1 MPLFGTSDDTNK
13 ALGSLQTGYSTA
25 SGDLS
30 PYTTYADE
38 DFGTARNK
46 LYGEGE
52 DLSQFGNLAD
62 QFYGYAEESPDQMY
76 NSLISNFRM
85 SPAQM
90 SQMRFSMG
98 ALNNKMSAE
107 GMGGSGDDLALHA
120 QVANQLMGSDR
131 QQYLKNIAGIF
142 GVDQKI
148 LDDFS
153 RQWNSLNKDFGKIMN
168 MEYGS
173 ERQLS
178 QIAERLSMEGS
189 RDYMRANSEKNK
201 GMGMFQTGLGDV
213 MGLAKDAGIAAMFM

>member
-1 MPLFGTSDDTNK
+1 MPLFGTSDDTSN
-13 ALGSLQTGYSTA
+13 AIGSLKTGYSTA
-25 SGDLS
+25 AGDLS
-30 PYTTYADE
+30 TYSSDADE
-38 DFGTARNK
+38 DFGTARTK

-62 QFYGYAEESPDQMY
+62 QFYGYAQESPDQMY

-90 SQMRFSMG
+90 SQMRFSMD
-98 ALNNKMSAE
+98 ALNNSMSKD

-131 QQYLKNIAGIF
+131 QQYLNNIAGIF
-142 GVDQKI
+142 GVDQKV

-189 RDYMRANSEKNK
+189 RDFTRANAEKNK
-201 GMGMFQTGLGDV
+201 GLGALQTGLGDV
-213 MGLAKDAGIAAMFM
+213 MGLAKDAGIAMMFM